1 MKGFKA
7 TSFIILIEQIL
18 YLKTLLAIDMKI
30 ALLL

>member
-7 TSFIILIEQIL
+7 TSF
-18 YLKTLLAIDMKI
+18 YFNRTNTLLKMLFAVDMKI

>member
-7 TSFIILIEQIL
+7 TSFNILIEPIL
-18 YLKTLLAIDMKI
+18 YLKMLFAVDMKI

>member
-7 TSFIILIEQIL
+7 TSF
-18 YLKTLLAIDMKI
+18 YYFNRTNTLLKMLFAVDMKI